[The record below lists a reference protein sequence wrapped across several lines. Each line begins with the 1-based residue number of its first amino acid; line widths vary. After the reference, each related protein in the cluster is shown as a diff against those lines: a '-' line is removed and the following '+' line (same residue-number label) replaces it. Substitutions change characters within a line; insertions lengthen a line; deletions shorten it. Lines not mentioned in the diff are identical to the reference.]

1 MPNVFEKN
9 FGYGLAIGLLIG
21 AAMAVYYYKVDR
33 GDDVLLGE
41 YVRTH
46 IVKNGIK
53 PNVEIGMDGMPVSVA
68 NVLFPANGVTTI
80 PDTKK

>member
-21 AAMAVYYYKVDR
+21 AAMAVYYYKFDR
-33 GDDVLLGE
+33 GNDVVLGE

-46 IVKNGIK
+46 IVKNGRK
-53 PNVEIGMDGMPVSVA
+53 PNVEIRLEGMPASVA
-68 NVLFPANGVTTI
+68 NVLSTTNGLATI
-80 PDTKK
+80 PDTK